1 MSDNLHDELLGSIS
15 SDPNTSVRLAKV
27 FIKNKKIIPEIV
39 LQGIVSDEKMGGHL
53 SRNVACDY
61 LDRDMEVPEILL
73 NKIIEEPLNAYY
85 MGKSYHDHG
94 IRVPDIILKAL
105 GNTKLGIN
113 LRSYITENI
122 ILENNDLQNELLP
135 KILDNPHYTLRYAKV
150 LVQNNKPVPDFVE
163 NAFSNSPEAASNY
176 AKIIANNGGKVS
188 EKIIDIIKTDPDAS
202 FAFAEGTI
210 INDYVV
216 PLEIVKSLAKNCKYA
231 SNYGTMLL
239 EKGIINQKIFKILEN
254 AIVKAKVDEHVYG
267 PATKDQ
273 VKKAKEQER
282 QKYAGRYASVYA
294 KILGDLP
301 DKKVTDLVTPQNMV
315 LVANNILA
323 HNKPLPENVI
333 DIIASSPSASTT
345 FLARYHMRSNDKKFP
360 PSFEK
365 IVKSM
370 EKYESEHI

>member
-15 SDPNTSVRLAKV
+15 SNPNTSVRLAKV
-27 FIKNKKIIPEIV
+27 FIQNKKIIPEIV

-61 LDRDMEVPEILL
+61 LDKGMEVPEIFL

-94 IRVPDIILKAL
+94 LRVPDIILKAL
-105 GNTKLGIN
+105 HNTKLGIN
-113 LRSYITENI
+113 LQSYITENV
-122 ILENNDLQNELLP
+122 ILENNDLQNELLS

-150 LVQNNKPVPDFVE
+150 LVQNNQPVPDFVE
-163 NAFSNSPEAASNY
+163 DAFSNSPEAASNY

-202 FAFAEGTI
+202 FAFAQDTI
-210 INDYVV
+210 MTGYIV
-216 PLEIVKSLAKNCKYA
+216 PLEIVKSLAKICRYA
-231 SNYGTMLL
+231 STYGTMLL
-239 EKGIINQKIFKILEN
+239 EKEIINQKFFKILEN
-254 AIVKAKVDEHVYG
+254 GIVKSKMDEHVYG

-282 QKYAGRYASVYA
+282 QKWAGRYASVYA
-294 KILGDLP
+294 KMLGDLP
-301 DKKVTDLVTPQNMV
+301 DKKVIDLVTPQNMV

-345 FLARYHMRSNDKKFP
+345 FLARYHMRSNNKKFP